1 MKKLTSAIL
10 TFLAALG
17 LLTGCGRN
25 DFTADNS
32 TSENE
37 ILCFTDDL
45 GREVNI
51 EKADRTV
58 AMIGSFADIWCLAG
72 GKDSL
77 AAAANDAWTSFDL
90 GLDEDV
96 INIGTSKAPS
106 LEAIFSAE
114 PDLVL
119 CSTNT
124 AADIELEKTFE
135 EAGITAAYFDVESF
149 DDYLRMLDICTEIT
163 GCRDRYE
170 TYGTEVEKQVE
181 AARERADGSAPTVL
195 YIRASGS
202 SCTVKSSSGNLL
214 GEMLADLG
222 CVNVA
227 DSDKAF
233 LENLSIEGIMK
244 ADPEYIFAVLQGAD
258 DTDARAMLEST
269 LLSNPVWQTLTAVRE
284 GRFFVLENSLYNLK
298 PNAKWGY
305 AYEKL
310 ADILYG

>member
-1 MKKLTSAIL
+1 MIGIL
-10 TFLAALG
+10 S
-17 LLTGCGRN
+17 GCGRQETKPLQ
-25 DFTADNS
+25 DIE
-32 TSENE
+32 ENAAVF
-37 ILCFTDDL
+37 FTDDL
-45 GREVNI
+45 GREVKV

-72 GKDSL
+72 GKDTL
-77 AAAANDAWTSFDL
+77 AATANDAWTSFDL

-96 INIGTSKAPS
+96 INIGTTKAPS

-124 AADIELEKTFE
+124 SADVELEKTFE
-135 EAGITAAYFDVESF
+135 EAGITVAYFDVESF
-149 DDYLRMLDICTEIT
+149 DDYLRMLDICTRIT

-170 TYGTEVEKQVE
+170 TYGTEVQKQVE
-181 AARERADGSAPTVL
+181 AAREKADGSAPTVL

-258 DTDARAMLEST
+258 DTDARKMLEST
-269 LLSNPVWQTLTAVRE
+269 LLSNPAWQTLTAVKE
-284 GRFFVLENSLYNLK
+284 DRFYVLENSLYNLK
-298 PNAKWGY
+298 PNAEWGY

-310 ADILYG
+310 ANILYG